1 MSDPS
6 ETRLTRRQALTASA
20 VLATGAIAGCS
31 DSSNTQDAAETE
43 TGTSQP
49 DPAGTSKTAWQLPAG
64 SPARTRSTPTAVPA
78 ESVSEQWTATPS
90 GYSSSVG
97 KTPLVTDTGIFANS
111 GGKTFGVGWD
121 GSTLF
126 EKDIVFGSRRVLHN
140 QTLIGRIHNQT
151 KILGLDTTSGE
162 RQWVIP
168 LSDAVSSPQPPEVFL
183 ADGKLIVIYS
193 YESEQGMGTKVK
205 AIDPGKQKA
214 IWTVWTAENP
224 GGEHSS
230 VWFSPV
236 VHPERGHL
244 YLADLSVTS
253 GWNVRLRGE
262 QYLTALSLADG
273 SQEWRTQL
281 HAYPLATKGNQLIAG
296 LPGQSYDVPT
306 GGLVSLSIEDG
317 SEQWRVGSQ
326 YGFSRSNF
334 GESTFYT
341 DGGVAL
347 DDNHVY
353 VASGD
358 QLFALERDSGTQVW
372 EYPSTKQFKTPPV
385 VTANSVLVGEE
396 STIHVVGKSDGN
408 GQTTIDVGTAIDG
421 APTVGGGR
429 LFVSSDRGLVAFS

>member
-31 DSSNTQDAAETE
+31 GDSTQDTGE
-43 TGTSQP
+43 TGTDTDQSGSSGAS
-49 DPAGTSKTAWQLPAG
+49 DTAWRLPAG
-64 SPARTRSTPTAVPA
+64 SPARTRSTSATAIG

-90 GYSSSVG
+90 GYSSMVS
-97 KTPLVTDTGIFANS
+97 KTPLVADTGIFANS
-111 GGKTFGVGWD
+111 GGKTYGVGWD
-121 GSTLF
+121 GSNLF
-126 EKDIVFGSRRVLHN
+126 EENVTFGSRRVVHN
-140 QTLIGRIHNQT
+140 QTLIGCIHNQT

-168 LSDAVSSPQPPEVFL
+168 LSEAVSRPQPPEVFL

-193 YESEQGMGTKVK
+193 YESEQGKGTKVK
-205 AIDPGKQKA
+205 AIDPGTQE
-214 IWTVWTAENP
+214 TVWTEENP
-224 GGEHSS
+224 AGEHSA

-273 SQEWRTQL
+273 SQEWRTQF

-306 GGLVSLSIEDG
+306 GGLVSLSIDDG

-326 YGFSRSNF
+326 YGFDRSNF
-334 GESTFYT
+334 GGSNFYT
-341 DGGVAL
+341 NGGVAL

-353 VASGD
+353 VASGG
-358 QLFALERDSGTQVW
+358 QLSALERDSGTQVW

-385 VTANSVLVGEE
+385 VTTNSVLVGEE
-396 STIHVVGKSDGN
+396 STVHVVRKSDGN